1 MSTILHIRKN
11 VLKLTQ
17 HGLAQLCGT
26 NQATVSRW
34 EKGELFP
41 DLSQMSAI
49 RAEVRRKRLK
59 WDDRWFF
66 EAPAIKAPADGAAA

>member
-1 MSTILHIRKN
+1 MSTIIYIRKN

-17 HGLAQLCGT
+17 SGLAALCCT

-34 EKGELFP
+34 EKGELYP
-41 DLSQMSAI
+41 DLAQMAAI
-49 RAEVRRKRLK
+49 RDEVRRKRLR

-66 EAPAIKAPADGAAA
+66 EAPAAKAVSA

>member
-1 MSTILHIRKN
+1 MNTILHIRKQ

-17 HGLAQLCGT
+17 SGIADLCGT

-34 EKGELFP
+34 EKDELYP
-41 DLSQMSAI
+41 DLAQMNAI
-49 RAEVRRKRLK
+49 RDEVRRRRLK

-66 EAPAIKAPADGAAA
+66 EAPREKAAVS

>member
-1 MSTILHIRKN
+1 MNTISHIRKN

-17 HGLAQLCGT
+17 ADLAAVVGT

-34 EKGELFP
+34 EKGELYP
-41 DLSQMSAI
+41 DLSQMNAI
-49 RAEVRRKRLK
+49 RDEVRRKRVK

-66 EAPAIKAPADGAAA
+66 EAPKAVSA